1 MTTQNLVKAQKEETW
16 IKRPFENKKNNDI
29 KFNKTDNQKEETE
42 EKIMLQDVD
51 KLELDENDLLCWRTI
66 DDRK

>member
-1 MTTQNLVKAQKEETW
+1 MR
-16 IKRPFENKKNNDI
+16 IKKNNDI
-29 KFNKTDNQKEETE
+29 NFNKTDNQKEETE
-42 EKIMLQDVD
+42 EKIMLQDID

>member
-1 MTTQNLVKAQKEETW
+1 MRIQK
-16 IKRPFENKKNNDI
+16 KNDI

-42 EKIMLQDVD
+42 EKIMLQDID
-51 KLELDENDLLCWRTI
+51 KLELDENDLLCWGTI